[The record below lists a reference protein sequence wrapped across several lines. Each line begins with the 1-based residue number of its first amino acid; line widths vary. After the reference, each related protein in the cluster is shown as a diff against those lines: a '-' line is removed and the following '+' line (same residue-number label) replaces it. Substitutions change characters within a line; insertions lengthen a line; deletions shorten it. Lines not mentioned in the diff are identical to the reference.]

1 MFGFLRFLLFSTL
14 ILFGI
19 GLKAS
24 DSVRISGLFQQMS
37 IQPELR
43 DSFLGEAEK
52 MIQKNP
58 DLQEVFDYNQAR
70 FSILTGDHQ
79 SAKEQIETKIE
90 KLKDEKNSL
99 YLARYYNLLASVYAY
114 LNEQEQVIEF
124 YQKAIEI
131 FESNGANDDAAM
143 IYFNL
148 ANIFLGRL
156 DYLSA
161 RESIKKSREL
171 LDPKGNLEYNS
182 FVYALLAVTSLK
194 VEEETEEALRN
205 ANKALEIAE
214 EIQSIQGLI
223 LSNYALGEAYNFKHN
238 FKEAIH
244 HFEVAADLAEKYRLL
259 NILISSQAGLVQSYI
274 NTDDYQSA
282 IRYGKLALNNAER
295 IENNEIKFNL
305 YKNIALSY
313 AHLVRHDSAYYYST
327 IALDEYL
334 YKVNED
340 NQRIIQEYLVKYE
353 TEKKE
358 NLILKQDRDL
368 RQKQN
373 WILLLSSVI
382 ILGLIGFVFY
392 RKYIHLKTLKLKEEK
407 EKEVLLSIDLG
418 ERKERKRLSR
428 ELHDGVASQLTA
440 VKLLLESGNPTRQS
454 QKALEVI
461 KEVQKE
467 IRDVAYSILP
477 VDFERVPLHQAIRK
491 FCYQISIPELKVHF
505 FSNVEELEL
514 EKTTAHS
521 LYRAVQ
527 EIIQNAIKHAQANSI
542 HVQFIEKSGE
552 LEISIEDNG
561 LGFDTEILNQEN
573 TLRFLIDR
581 LSLIDARLEVE
592 SFPNQG
598 AVFNITKKLSK

>member
-1 MFGFLRFLLFSTL
+1 
-14 ILFGI
+14 
-19 GLKAS
+19 
-24 DSVRISGLFQQMS
+24 VSGLHDDGFQ
-37 IQPELR
+37 
-43 DSFLGEAEK
+43 
-52 MIQKNP
+52 
-58 DLQEVFDYNQAR
+58 
-70 FSILTGDHQ
+70 
-79 SAKEQIETKIE
+79 
-90 KLKDEKNSL
+90 
-99 YLARYYNLLASVYAY
+99 
-114 LNEQEQVIEF
+114 
-124 YQKAIEI
+124 
-131 FESNGANDDAAM
+131 
-143 IYFNL
+143 
-148 ANIFLGRL
+148 
-156 DYLSA
+156 
-161 RESIKKSREL
+161 
-171 LDPKGNLEYNS
+171 S

-214 EIQSIQGLI
+214 EIQSFQGLI

-313 AHLVRHDSAYYYST
+313 AHLGRHDSAYYYST

-521 LYRAVQ
+521 LYRAAQ

>member
-19 GLKAS
+19 VLKAS

-313 AHLVRHDSAYYYST
+313 AHLGRHDSAYYYST